1 MSDQFELEA
10 EFEKRLLAFV
20 VRNLEFYLRNSH
32 AIRFD
37 YFENQFCRDICEQ
50 AQRYVDKYGSAIPKD
65 ILRNEI
71 EKMFFERKKQ
81 DIAIEKYWEFIDNL
95 FAMDLSGKQYTED
108 EVLRFAQRQQM
119 TKVLGDAIDRVTNRQ
134 DLTPIL
140 EDVTK
145 ALSVG
150 SRIDRKPCITLSQM
164 FEKKVDEPDY
174 IIRTDT
180 GAPILEPGTLGY
192 LVASYKV
199 GKTLLAQQF
208 TVCSG
213 KGAPFLGFQFKRPY
227 KVLYIRFELSEYH
240 FRRRFLKMNSGIPGM
255 IATQPILYPDPL
267 RNFNLLNEKDQKW
280 LFRQI
285 DKYEAAVLI
294 LDPLYKLTNLN
305 LAKPEA
311 ADPFIRAT
319 DGIREQFPNLT
330 TILPHH
336 QVKGTKDKE
345 SWDST
350 YGPMQLFAH
359 MDFEWKLTTI
369 ERNVKFQ
376 LSFLSNAEPAG
387 DLILERDPDHLIYKV
402 TEKGTALKKSDSDQ
416 TKLQA
421 MDKILKS
428 QGKMNKT
435 AFREAC
441 KDIGGKDLFHRLS
454 KLGEDTFGWKVYK
467 DGVEIFYEADVLSG
481 GKPDMIEPDISLTV

>member
-1 MSDQFELEA
+1 
-10 EFEKRLLAFV
+10 
-20 VRNLEFYLRNSH
+20 
-32 AIRFD
+32 
-37 YFENQFCRDICEQ
+37 
-50 AQRYVDKYGSAIPKD
+50 
-65 ILRNEI
+65 
-71 EKMFFERKKQ
+71 
-81 DIAIEKYWEFIDNL
+81 
-95 FAMDLSGKQYTED
+95 
-108 EVLRFAQRQQM
+108 
-119 TKVLGDAIDRVTNRQ
+119 
-134 DLTPIL
+134 
-140 EDVTK
+140 
-145 ALSVG
+145 
-150 SRIDRKPCITLSQM
+150 
-164 FEKKVDEPDY
+164 
-174 IIRTDT
+174 
-180 GAPILEPGTLGY
+180 
-192 LVASYKV
+192 
-199 GKTLLAQQF
+199 
-208 TVCSG
+208 
-213 KGAPFLGFQFKRPY
+213 
-227 KVLYIRFELSEYH
+227 
-240 FRRRFLKMNSGIPGM
+240 MNSGIPGM

-285 DKYEAAVLI
+285 DKYEAEILI

-421 MDKILKS
+421 MDKILRT
-428 QGKMNKT
+428 QGKMNKST
-435 AFREAC
+435 FMKSC
-441 KDIGGKDLFHRLS
+441 KVELSVGKDLFNRLS
-454 KLGEDTFGWKVYK
+454 KLGEDTLGWRVSK
-467 DGVEIFYEADVLSG
+467 DGIEVIYEIDVLSG
-481 GKPDMIEPDISLTV
+481 GQPDIIEPDISLTA